1 VLDFGHRVSISG
13 RISPYRGRDLEQFR
27 TQSQASMLHSSE
39 VDLKADFLAFQD
51 KLDHPASLGE
61 LRHVTHG
68 QDSMFVQGFYGCVKS
83 GVLGGAQEK
92 NLAIARLLWSGD
104 SLGGYS
110 LSSYRFTCKSRIKNR
125 AKRILPEN
133 TDREGVV
140 LGKRHVRRP
149 FDEVAEVVKIGGLH
163 VVVSGL

>member
-1 VLDFGHRVSISG
+1 MSAS
-13 RISPYRGRDLEQFR
+13 RGGELEQLR
-27 TQSQASMLHSSE
+27 PQSTASMLQSSE
-39 VDLKADFLAFQD
+39 VDLKADSLAFQE

-61 LRHVTHG
+61 LRHVTHC
-68 QDSMFVQGFYGCVKS
+68 QDSLFVQGFNGCVKS

-104 SLGGYS
+104 SLSGYS

-133 TDREGVV
+133 TEREGVV
-140 LGKRHVRRP
+140 LGKHHVPRP